1 MLRLPKCAYVAQ
13 LIERFTRNEEVVG
26 LIPAVGF
33 REKNLSLLLV
43 YSIKNY
49 GVFGTHNFSWTLAVI
64 ICIF

>member
-1 MLRLPKCAYVAQ
+1 
-13 LIERFTRNEEVVG
+13 